1 MTARAAAAADRAS
14 RPFPVILSSPSGGG
28 KTTIRQ
34 ELQALRQD
42 VGYSVSATTRRPRA
56 AEVDGRDYYFLSH
69 GEFESR
75 KERGEFAEWAEVHG
89 NLYGTLRR
97 EVDTVLDGGK
107 HVMMDIDV
115 QGARQFAQA
124 FPDAVLIFLLPPSAD
139 VLLTRLKERKTE
151 YPADLILR
159 LEAARQEVMALDLYH
174 YVVINQDLHR
184 AVHLVSSIIDAETAR
199 RMQSPSL
206 AADVAAIV
214 AGLDREI
221 AALRPGIRSGS
232 EIGSR

>member
-1 MTARAAAAADRAS
+1 M
-14 RPFPVILSSPSGGG
+14 
-28 KTTIRQ
+28 
-34 ELQALRQD
+34 
-42 VGYSVSATTRRPRA
+42 
-56 AEVDGRDYYFLSH
+56 
-69 GEFESR
+69 
-75 KERGEFAEWAEVHG
+75 HG

-97 EVDTVLDGGK
+97 EVSRVLDSGK

-124 FPDAVLIFLLPPSAD
+124 FPDSVLIFLLPPSAD

-151 YPADLILR
+151 YPADLVLR
-159 LEAARQEVMALDLYH
+159 LESARQEVMALDLYR

-184 AVHLVSSIIDAETAR
+184 AVHLVSAIIDAETAR
-199 RMQSPSL
+199 RMQSPAL

-221 AALRPGIRSGS
+221 AALRPRI
-232 EIGSR
+232 